1 MKSLRTL
8 LKLARRDVETLRR
21 ALADQIQRQQTVE
34 DRILGHEATVRA
46 EQQAAVKDYESSRA
60 YGGYAV
66 AAVAM
71 RRALESERGIVAAE
85 IDRLRALIRTALVET
100 RKFER
105 LIELEDAR
113 EKAAMEK
120 RENAE
125 LDEFATMRASR
136 RMANGE

>member
-1 MKSLRTL
+1 VKSLRTL

-21 ALADQIQRQQTVE
+21 ALADQIQRQQTLE

-46 EQQAAVKDYESSRA
+46 EQQAAMKDYESARA

-66 AAVAM
+66 AAVAA
-71 RRALESERGIVAAE
+71 RRALNSERDIAAAE
-85 IDRLRALIRTALVET
+85 IDRLRSLISAALVET

-105 LIELEDAR
+105 LIELEETR
-113 EKAAMEK
+113 EKAARQK

-125 LDEFATMRASR
+125 LDEFATLRAAR
-136 RMANGE
+136 VTRPR

>member
-1 MKSLRTL
+1 
-8 LKLARRDVETLRR
+8 
-21 ALADQIQRQQTVE
+21 
-34 DRILGHEATVRA
+34 
-46 EQQAAVKDYESSRA
+46 
-60 YGGYAV
+60 
-66 AAVAM
+66 
-71 RRALESERGIVAAE
+71 
-85 IDRLRALIRTALVET
+85 VET